1 MSMNLRECFD
11 TYSLD
16 GIQIRSNDDGLELV
30 CFVNESLT
38 DEAYDEIRE
47 GVEELL
53 NDPEFIDGDYNY
65 MAGTFDLEGDTII
78 FNATQT
84 RDLVC
89 TKDFRTAVLH

>member
-11 TYSLD
+11 TYSL
-16 GIQIRSNDDGLELV
+16 GGVQIRSNDDGLELV
-30 CFVNESLT
+30 CFVNENLT

-53 NDPEFIDGDYNY
+53 DDPEFIDSDYDY

-78 FNATQT
+78 FTATQT
-84 RDLVC
+84 RDLVR